1 MAAMSDEKIIE
12 ILSGLFL
19 EILGVQG
26 FTATTT
32 MEEVQEWDSLK
43 HIQLLMAIEDT
54 FEIEIPFED
63 AIQMI
68 SGEVMINKVRHYIND
83 K

>member
-12 ILSGLFL
+12 ILSGLIL
-19 EILGVQG
+19 EIVGVQG